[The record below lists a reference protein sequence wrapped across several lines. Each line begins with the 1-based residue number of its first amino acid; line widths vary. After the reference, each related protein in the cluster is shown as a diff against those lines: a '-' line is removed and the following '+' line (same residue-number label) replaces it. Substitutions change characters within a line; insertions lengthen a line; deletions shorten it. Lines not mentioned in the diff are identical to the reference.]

1 MEPSVLTI
9 YELVNGPKLTHKG
22 VIQAWFGGVFI
33 CILNALFILFLDE
46 LFLWNLAF
54 QIRNIE
60 NAEPSDW
67 QILGRYIGWTSMVIM
82 AMLVFIMGL
91 Q

>member
-9 YELVNGPKLTHKG
+9 YELVNGSKLTHKG

-33 CILNALFILFLDE
+33 CILNALFILFVDE

-67 QILGRYIGWTSMVIM
+67 QIPGRYIGWTSMVIM
-82 AMLVFIMGL
+82 AYVKTISTV